1 MISSLRFSKVAMIL
15 FYLAAG
21 INHFINPEF
30 YLPLIPD
37 YLPYHELINL
47 VSGYIEI
54 VLAAA
59 LLFNKTQRIASFAI
73 IAMLLAFIPSHIYF
87 IQINSCIPGGL
98 CVATWIGWIRLVIV
112 HPLLV
117 YWAWSNRK

>member
-30 YLPLIPD
+30 YLPLIPG
-37 YLPYHELINL
+37 YLPCHELINL
-47 VSGYIEI
+47 VSGCIEI

-87 IQINSCIPGGL
+87 IQINSCIPSEL

-112 HPLLV
+112 HPLLI